1 MERYT
6 IYCTE
11 EQTKKALALGAP
23 IEVETIFACDYE
35 TSRDNKVHVSE
46 HLAKSAPYQEYAII
60 PTTEQMVG
68 WLEAQNIYLEPRHT
82 DEEKIHVWVGS
93 FTPLPD
99 GVWTKSYSTIKEATL
114 AAIDVALDYLIKV
127 KEE

>member
-11 EQTKKALALGAP
+11 EQVKKALKLGAL
-23 IEVETIFACDYE
+23 IEVETILASDYE

-60 PTTEQMVG
+60 PTAEQMIG
-68 WLEAQNIYLEPRHT
+68 WLEEQYFNE
-82 DEEKIHVWVGS
+82 IHVEQNARKTW
-93 FTPLPD
+93 
-99 GVWTKSYSTIKEATL
+99 SYIMYDKKDNCIDEQYGYTTRKEATL